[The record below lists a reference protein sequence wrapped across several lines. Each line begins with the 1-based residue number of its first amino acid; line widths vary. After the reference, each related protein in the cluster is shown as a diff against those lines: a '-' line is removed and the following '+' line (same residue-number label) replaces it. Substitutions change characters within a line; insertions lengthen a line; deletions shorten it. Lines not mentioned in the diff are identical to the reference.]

1 MKRYL
6 SSFDDD
12 AMTFPEEDGPA
23 VAEAAHAVSREA
35 TDAGL
40 DAALGDFR
48 RRSRQPDLRL
58 VRRERING
66 RRRTPARPAACVP
79 EPRSRS

>member
-6 SSFDDD
+6 ISFDDD

-35 TDAGL
+35 TDAGPPSL
-40 DAALGDFR
+40 WRG
-48 RRSRQPDLRL
+48 SRPGTRVSLL
-58 VRRERING
+58 SWTSIWATTANSY
-66 RRRTPARPAACVP
+66 RTCSS
-79 EPRSRS
+79 ET